1 MQQRERQE
9 STRSRDGWVAIQ
21 LEKASKPPLLHGET
35 EMPCKE
41 AAHAKIAQ
49 CKTDVAM

>member
-9 STRSRDGWVAIQ
+9 SARSRDGWVAIQ

-35 EMPCKE
+35 EMLCKE
-41 AAHAKIAQ
+41 AANAKIAQ